1 MTRTLACALLTVAT
15 LASAACG
22 GDMTTPPDTTTRM
35 YEADDANIQYTGR
48 IDFTNPKQPKF
59 ALAATYMTV
68 RFKGIGVSVLL
79 KDEHRYGKWRNY
91 YDAIVDGMVVKK
103 IRPEDDAALVKYEVA
118 TGLTYGEHELVV
130 VKRTEPNVGNG
141 FFFGVEVAGE
151 LLPPPARP
159 TRRLLFFGDSITA
172 GSGVEVPDGDPGCSA
187 DEWGQPV
194 ENADRAYGPEAAR
207 QLDAE
212 YQVLGVSGIGLVR
225 NYSSNTANDL
235 RPMPMVW
242 NLQLPQV
249 TNSPLWPV
257 ANDNPDAIVV
267 ALGTNDF
274 SPGDNPASSPRP
286 KMEVATFVAAY
297 TQFVDALRAA
307 YGSGP
312 HIFAISS
319 SMLSDGWPDTTY
331 RSLSDQKDA
340 LAMLEAHYAAAGD
353 TKVHKLYVSK
363 QGGGC
368 GTHPNVAGQAATA
381 GELATYVKT
390 VMMW

>member
-1 MTRTLACALLTVAT
+1 MA
-15 LASAACG
+15 
-22 GDMTTPPDTTTRM
+22 
-35 YEADDANIQYTGR
+35 
-48 IDFTNPKQPKF
+48 
-59 ALAATYMTV
+59 
-68 RFKGIGVSVLL
+68 
-79 KDEHRYGKWRNY
+79 
-91 YDAIVDGMVVKK
+91 
-103 IRPEDDAALVKYEVA
+103 
-118 TGLTYGEHELVV
+118 
-130 VKRTEPNVGNG
+130 
-141 FFFGVEVAGE
+141 
-151 LLPPPARP
+151 PPARP
-159 TRRLLFFGDSITA
+159 TRKLLFFGDSITA
-172 GSGVEVPDGDPGCSA
+172 GSGVEVPDGDPGCTA

-207 QLDAE
+207 QLDAD

-242 NLQLPQV
+242 NLQLPQL
-249 TNSPLWPV
+249 TNSPVWPA
-257 ANDNPDAIVV
+257 ANDSPDAIVV

-297 TQFVDALRAA
+297 IQFVDALRAA
-307 YGSGP
+307 YGAAP

-319 SMLSDGWPDTTY
+319 SMLADGWPDATY
-331 RSLSDQKDA
+331 RSWSDQRDA
-340 LAMLEAHYAAAGD
+340 LAMIEAHYAGAGD
-353 TKVHKLYVSK
+353 SKVHKLYVSK

-368 GTHPNVAGQAATA
+368 GTHPNVAGQTVTA